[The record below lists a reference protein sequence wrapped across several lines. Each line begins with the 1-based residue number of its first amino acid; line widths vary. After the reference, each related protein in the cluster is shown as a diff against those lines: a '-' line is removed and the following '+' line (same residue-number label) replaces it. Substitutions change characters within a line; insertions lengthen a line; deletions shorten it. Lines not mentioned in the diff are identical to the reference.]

1 MTTQSKRNL
10 ILLAMFILVMS
21 TAACSNSNGQSADS
35 GTGGAGGGADGGPFA
50 LRPFTAPPQNP
61 PAKTV
66 VFAASGEAL
75 AFSGYAFPPAMDGD
89 AAFVDG
95 WDIRFDRL
103 LVTID
108 RIRLSAN
115 PDMVPTD
122 QSKTGALVAEADG
135 PWAVDL
141 HPQGPLPGK
150 GGGDETA
157 VPIAF
162 LANQNKNGNAAFDT
176 ASGTRY
182 AFGFDVIQATAQAQ
196 NVNLDAD
203 ALASYQQMA
212 QDGCGVFYQG
222 TATFKGVS
230 CAPADPEF
238 DRLPKVV
245 KFSLCFKSPSSYIN
259 CQNPDNGASS
269 FDGED
274 FIRGIAFQDNAAV
287 IAQVTIHTDHPF
299 WESTVHD
306 SPAHFDQFAAQ
317 VTGMTGTPTVTM
329 QDVVGVDYLAF
340 KDKQGNVLPWR
351 SCLPVSMYPMS
362 GYPAPSGQMHFD
374 AQNIAKIAATA
385 DATTGFRDY
394 ADFATYN
401 QSTQGHL
408 NSDGLCVVKHNPP
421 YLAPN

>member
-10 ILLAMFILVMS
+10 ILFAMFVPVMT
-21 TAACSNSNGQSADS
+21 TAACSNSNSQSADS
-35 GTGGAGGGADGGPFA
+35 GTGGAGGSADAGPFA
-50 LRPFTAPPQNP
+50 LKPFTAPPQNA
-61 PAKTV
+61 PAKSV

-95 WDIRFDRL
+95 WEIRFDRL

-108 RIRLSAN
+108 KIRLSAN

-122 QSKTGALVAEADG
+122 QSKTGALVAEVDG

-157 VPIAF
+157 VPIAY

-182 AFGFDVIQATAQAQ
+182 AFGFDVIPATAQAQ
-196 NVNLDAD
+196 NVNLDAN

-222 TATFKGVS
+222 TATFNGVS

-238 DRLPKVV
+238 ARLPKVV
-245 KFSLCFKSPSSYIN
+245 KFGLCFKSPSSYIN
-259 CQNPDNGASS
+259 CQNPDNGPSS
-269 FDGED
+269 FAGED

-287 IAQVTIHTDHPF
+287 IGQVTIHTDHPF

-351 SCLPVSMYPMS
+351 SCLPLSMYPMG
-362 GYPAPSGQMHFD
+362 GYEAPSGQMHFD

-385 DATTGFRDY
+385 DPTTGFRDY

-408 NSDGLCVVKHNPP
+408 NSDGLCFVKHNPP

>member
-1 MTTQSKRNL
+1 MTTQMKNL
-10 ILLAMFILVMS
+10 ISMWLPLTLTAV
-21 TAACSNSNGQSADS
+21 AACSSNGGQTGDA
-35 GTGGAGGGADGGPFA
+35 GTGGAGGSADGGPFA
-50 LRPFTAPPQNP
+50 LQPFAAPPANP
-61 PAKTV
+61 PAKSIL
-66 VFAASGEAL
+66 FAASGEAL
-75 AFSGYAFPPAMDGD
+75 AFSGYAFPPAADGD

-95 WDIRFDRL
+95 WEVRFDRL

-108 RIRLSAN
+108 KIRLSSN

-141 HPQGPLPGK
+141 HPQGALPGK

-176 ASGTRY
+176 AAGTRY
-182 AFGFDVIQATAQAQ
+182 AFGFDVVPATATAQ
-196 NVNLDAD
+196 NVNLDAA

-212 QDGCGVFYQG
+212 ADGCAVFYEG
-222 TATFKGVS
+222 TATFKGVT
-230 CAPADPEF
+230 CTPPDPEF
-238 DRLPKVV
+238 GRLPPAV

-259 CQNPDNGASS
+259 CQNPDNGAST
-269 FDGED
+269 FNGEE
-274 FIRGIAFQDNAAV
+274 FIRGIALQDNAAV
-287 IAQVTIHTDHPF
+287 IGQVTIHTDHPF
-299 WESTVHD
+299 WESTIHD

-317 VTGMTGTPTVTM
+317 ATGATGTPTVTM
-329 QDVVGVDYLAF
+329 ADVVGVNYLAF
-340 KDKQGNVLPWR
+340 ADKQGNALPWR
-351 SCLPVSMYPMS
+351 TCLPTATYPMS
-362 GYPAPSGQMHFD
+362 GYQAPAGQMHFD
-374 AQNIAKIAATA
+374 AQTIAKIAATA
-385 DATTGFRDY
+385 DPTTGFRDY